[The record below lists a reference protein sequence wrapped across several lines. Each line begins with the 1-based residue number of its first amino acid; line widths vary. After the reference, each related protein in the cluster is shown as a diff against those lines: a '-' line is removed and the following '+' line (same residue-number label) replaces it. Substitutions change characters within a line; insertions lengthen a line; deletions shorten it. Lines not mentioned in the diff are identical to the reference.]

1 MVAFVGKEGGN
12 SSSSGRSVVVS
23 KLRER
28 KEIGPVVLLVV
39 AVGAEIL
46 FQSLVRAFG
55 LTIAFGVISGGE
67 VESDVEGFG
76 EGTEEVGDEL
86 RSAIGGDMGRS
97 SVLGEH
103 VEYEEFSKLRRVD
116 GVMSGDEEG
125 LRGETINDDESGG
138 EAGGGWEWFDEVH
151 GDAIPRAFHSKD
163 GVKELHCPEGCREL
177 FGGKDRTEILRVDAG
192 IAATSLFK
200 IDVPSS
206 SQGIR
211 FSPKL
216 TRTEADNKIEGRK
229 KFRPSGLPT
238 GEEFGG
244 RKVFQVLVVGD
255 DIDRSRSSF
264 EVMSPSPKSFED
276 G

>member
-55 LTIAFGVISGGE
+55 LTIAFGVISRGE

-103 VEYEEFSKLRRVD
+103 MEYEEFSKLRRVD
-116 GVMSGDEEG
+116 GVMSGDEDG
-125 LRGETINDDESGG
+125 LLGETINDDENGG
-138 EAGGGWEWFDEVH
+138 EAGGGWELFDEVH
-151 GDAIPRAFHSKD
+151 GDGVPWLIRD
-163 GVKELHCPEGCREL
+163 GELLESSVGTMTRGFRTATSSTRFDIVLHEGADS
-177 FGGKDRTEILRVDAG
+177 GPSILAADKFQSLVDA
-192 IAATSLFK
+192 K
-200 IDVPSS
+200 V
-206 SQGIR
+206 
-211 FSPKL
+211 
-216 TRTEADNKIEGRK
+216 
-229 KFRPSGLPT
+229 T
-238 GEEFGG
+238 GE
-244 RKVFQVLVVGD
+244 RVVML
-255 DIDRSRSSF
+255 IA
-264 EVMSPSPKSFED
+264 
-276 G
+276 

>member
-12 SSSSGRSVVVS
+12 SSSSGRSIVVS

-76 EGTEEVGDEL
+76 KGMEEVGDEL

-103 VEYEEFSKLRRVD
+103 MEYEEFSKLRRVD
-116 GVMSGDEEG
+116 GVMSGDEDG
-125 LRGETINDDESGG
+125 LLGETINDDENGG
-138 EAGGGWEWFDEVH
+138 EAGGGWELFDEVH
-151 GDAIPRAFHSKD
+151 GDGVPRLIRD
-163 GVKELHCPEGCREL
+163 REL
-177 FGGKDRTEILRVDAG
+177 LRV
-192 IAATSLFK
+192 
-200 IDVPSS
+200 P
-206 SQGIR
+206 
-211 FSPKL
+211 
-216 TRTEADNKIEGRK
+216 
-229 KFRPSGLPT
+229 
-238 GEEFGG
+238 
-244 RKVFQVLVVGD
+244 
-255 DIDRSRSSF
+255 
-264 EVMSPSPKSFED
+264 
-276 G
+276 